1 MNWLVMEGL
10 KYTRQ
15 HEWAR
20 RDQQEQVVVVG
31 ITDYAQAQLGNL
43 VFAELPTVGDSVK
56 AGENLAVIE
65 SVKAVAD
72 VYAPVSGTIVAVNQD
87 LEDAPELLN
96 DDPYESGWIAQ
107 LEMEDV
113 SEWDELM
120 SGEEYEEYVRQ
131 EEEA

>member
-1 MNWLVMEGL
+1 MNWLIMEDY

-20 RDQQEQVVVVG
+20 WSQEEGVVVG
-31 ITDYAQAQLGNL
+31 ITDYAQSQLGNL
-43 VFAELPTVGDSVK
+43 VFAELPTAGDSVR

-72 VYAPVSGTIVAVNQD
+72 VYAPVSGTIVAVNQA

-96 DDPYESGWIAQ
+96 DDPYGKGWIAR
-107 LEMEDV
+107 LEAEDA
-113 SEWDELM
+113 SEWEELLT
-120 SGEEYEEYVRQ
+120 GEEYEEFVRQ
-131 EEEA
+131 EEGL